1 MLSAMTQTSLPKFSS
16 LHFGH
21 LDATQEAA
29 EEPELLRDGYYDYRQ
44 AVQGIL
50 SGGAWLVLGPKGS
63 GKSAVLEN
71 IKLNWEHRWNRF
83 FNYWNL
89 AGFPVHDVTRIQ
101 TGQSQGGSRAQASWE
116 FVLLLRV
123 VETLARDEGISAPG
137 SFTNLVKA
145 LRSGGFLTSNW
156 TAGVAKWSSTK
167 LKFDVKVVGAESQ
180 FDAATITP
188 LDVSGYIREQVALT
202 STTNLHIVAIDGLDQ
217 FFFEAE
223 DEWTSLAGL
232 MQALWALN
240 RDLKSW
246 GLPVTVVV
254 AARSDIVD
262 LLPGPEINKLKP
274 HAVHLDWHAHG
285 IGAKNHLWKLLS
297 TKVGV
302 SKPEVS
308 NIVSQYLARPV
319 EIGPHRDL
327 AEYLLDNTRLLPR
340 DLIAL
345 MGYLQREY
353 GGNGRV
359 PEENAKRAVQAY
371 AEEYFVGE
379 IFDNLAGVL
388 EAGHARHV
396 ASFKDALRTA
406 PTRLFTFNYM
416 TQELEGELTPVQIKA
431 LLKQMFE
438 TGGIGVK
445 NGSHTD
451 FVFRKISGAGF
462 TTRYQ
467 FMLHDALT
475 RAWNRP
481 WN

>member
-1 MLSAMTQTSLPKFSS
+1 MPDAALPKFST

-29 EEPELLRDGYYDYRQ
+29 DAPELLRDGYYDYRQ

-50 SGGAWLVLGPKGS
+50 EGAAWLVLGPKGS

-71 IKLNWEHRWNRF
+71 IRLNWESRWNRF
-83 FNYWNL
+83 FTYWNL
-89 AGFPVHDVTRIQ
+89 AGFPVNDVAGIT
-101 TGQSQGGSRAQASWE
+101 TGQSRGGARAQAAWE
-116 FVLLLRV
+116 FILLLQV
-123 VETLARDEGISAPG
+123 LETLDADEGLRAPATFG
-137 SFTNLVKA
+137 AMVKA
-145 LRSGGFLTSNW
+145 LRASGYLSTNW
-156 TAGVAKWSSTK
+156 TANVSRWSSTK
-167 LKFDVKVVGAESQ
+167 LKFDAKVIGAEAQ
-180 FDAATITP
+180 FDASTITP
-188 LDVSGYIREQVALT
+188 LDVSHYVRQQI
-202 STTNLHIVAIDGLDQ
+202 TTTKTDSKHILAIDGLDS

-232 MQALWALN
+232 MQAIWTIN
-240 RDLKSW
+240 RELREAS
-246 GLPVTVVV
+246 LPVSIVV

-285 IGAKNHLWKLLS
+285 IGADNHLWKLVS
-297 TKVGV
+297 RKAAVG
-302 SKPEVS
+302 KPEVTS
-308 NIVSQYLARPV
+308 VVGQYLSRPV
-319 EIGPHRDL
+319 VIGPHRNL
-327 AEYLLDNTRLLPR
+327 AEFLLDHTRLLPR
-340 DLIAL
+340 DLVAL
-345 MGYLQREY
+345 LGHLQLEY

-359 PEENAKRAVQAY
+359 PEDNAKRAVRNYCEQ
-371 AEEYFVGE
+371 YFVGE

-388 EAGHARHV
+388 PAGNARQV

-406 PTRLFTFNYM
+406 PTRLFTFQYM
-416 TQELEGELTPVQIKA
+416 IDELAGELDPSQIKS

-445 NGSHTD
+445 NGQHTD
-451 FVFRKISGAGF
+451 FVFRRTSGAGF
-462 TTRYQ
+462 TTRYE

-481 WN
+481 WT